1 MKSTLTDEEKEIK
14 LSMNTLFQTYTYAA
28 YNETPMEI
36 SQMTTSDVGAI
47 KCRLCNKKP
56 KAHKNIF

>member
-1 MKSTLTDEEKEIK
+1 
-14 LSMNTLFQTYTYAA
+14 MNTFFQTYTYTA
-28 YNETPMEI
+28 YSGTPME
-36 SQMTTSDVGAI
+36 SQMTIFDVVPI